1 MENNSDTTKSSQKKI
16 SVDRLKEVVGYIRYK
31 YKDEYKTQTL
41 IANKI
46 EFTRNNLSSA
56 LKGDEKYLTE
66 GLADKIVAAFPE
78 ISKDWLLTG
87 NGSMLVSQIEEV
99 VPEEEE
105 EEESYLRTE
114 RNKYGLSLQD
124 IHEYTK
130 ISVKDLR
137 LYDSGEE
144 EMPKKVRR
152 TLEGFFERV
161 ELEYENRDEDE
172 ERERS
177 ETPILITDEMSKDVL
192 VPYYDVDFAGGWSSE
207 ELFSQHKPSFFITI
221 PDFKRAELACNL
233 IGNSISQRI
242 KSGSIIGLRKV
253 NDWQTYFPTN
263 EVYAVVTRNNL
274 RTVKLVRRAEEKGF
288 IELVPAPLPE
298 YNDPPYQTETIPQDY
313 IIEFYQVVAT
323 AIVERI
329 AY

>member
-1 MENNSDTTKSSQKKI
+1 MENNSDTQQNVKQPIPINDRFLEVLKHYSYSGYKLSQETNISQSQITHIKGYRNKVSDDVMEELLKK
-16 SVDRLKEVVGYIRYK
+16 
-31 YKDEYKTQTL
+31 
-41 IANKI
+41 
-46 EFTRNNLSSA
+46 
-56 LKGDEKYLTE
+56 
-66 GLADKIVAAFPE
+66 FPE

-87 NGSMLVSQIEEV
+87 NGSMLVPQIEEV
-99 VPEEEE
+99 VPEDEE

-172 ERERS
+172 EKERT
-177 ETPILITDEMSKDVL
+177 EIPILITNEMSKDVL
-192 VPYYDVDFAGGWSSE
+192 VPYYDVDFAGGWNSE
-207 ELFSQHKPSFFITI
+207 ELFSQYKPSFFITI

-263 EVYAVVTRNNL
+263 EVYAVVMRNNL
-274 RTVKLVRRAEEKGF
+274 RTVKLARRAKEKGF

-298 YNDPPYQTETIPQDY
+298 YNDPPYQTETVPQDY
-313 IIEFYQVVAT
+313 IVEFYQVVAT